1 MQLVVFT
8 NNVYEVKSLDS
19 MLIVIFWRKKTLMVS
34 VIGICFTDNRI
45 YAVTKL
51 ATLLGSFY
59 LVLDFF

>member
-8 NNVYEVKSLDS
+8 NSVYEVKSLDS

-34 VIGICFTDNRI
+34 VICLYSTDNRI

-51 ATLLGSFY
+51 ATLFG
-59 LVLDFF
+59 